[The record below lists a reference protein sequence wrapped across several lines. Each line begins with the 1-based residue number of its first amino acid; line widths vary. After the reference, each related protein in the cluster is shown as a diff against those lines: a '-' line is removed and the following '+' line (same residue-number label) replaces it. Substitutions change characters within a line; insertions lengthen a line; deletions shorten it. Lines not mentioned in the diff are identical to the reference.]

1 MQGDWVFLT
10 IDTFGGLFSLFSLGS
25 FACLRVCDEVP
36 RLMNAAA
43 EGSFDILGGIMYIIV

>member
-25 FACLRVCDEVP
+25 FACLRVAMRYRD
-36 RLMNAAA
+36 
-43 EGSFDILGGIMYIIV
+43 